1 MNVLCTFL
9 QEEVGGIENFLFNLQ
24 FDDFDGMD
32 GTDDDDDDDDDD
44 LWICVPQQR
53 ECKIRLSPLQADY
66 WM

>member
-1 MNVLCTFL
+1 
-9 QEEVGGIENFLFNLQ
+9 LQ